1 MKSIPEMTPD
11 ELKQNALA
19 GLTAA
24 EKLTMRLFDLTT
36 DQGDTQA
43 ARHALG
49 NIRAAI
55 EILEEWYGF
64 EPEE

>member
-1 MKSIPEMTPD
+1 MKSIQAMTSD

-36 DQGDTQA
+36 DQGDIEA
-43 ARHALG
+43 ARDALS